1 MRMTN
6 KIMQNNSLYN
16 INQNKLLQDKLSTQM
31 STQKKL
37 TRPSDDPVVAIRAL
51 RLRSSVSELTQYDGK
66 NAPDADSWLKVT
78 SDGLGTVSEILT
90 DMSKNANKAANKDL
104 TPDDLDIIVTQL
116 KSLSAEF
123 YATGNLD
130 YAGRYVFTGY
140 RTNTPMSF
148 TQSDISDLVNPI
160 PSYNIT
166 EQNKITDFDSIN
178 YTVQGN
184 IQGANKN
191 NYKDGNH
198 DGVETEVVN
207 GDIHRL
213 RLAYENTVGTN
224 PTTSTDDPP
233 VTTYSTDDVKIEF
246 MNTDGKTVKATITP
260 QTMPLTGA
268 EDPYEYVMNNKD
280 AIVYIPDTGEILFGD
295 NAYTSQVEANLD
307 NTDTEIR
314 VTYDKSEWATGD
326 LRPEHYFAC
335 TSTDTSKTPTETIK
349 YNQNYLDN
357 VHDKRVRQT
366 IEYDVG
372 YNQTIQINTTADEVF
387 THNLNRDVADI
398 EHALNELKGI
408 YATKLDLEDIHK
420 SMDPADPGYANLTLQ
435 VNAANKAYDYI
446 RENIHGIMEKM
457 ITKTQ
462 NYLDATNVAITDNG
476 TRSSR
481 LDLITKRLTEQKTTF
496 RTLQSENEDVD
507 IAAVAIE
514 LSSAELTYSSS
525 LMGTGKIMQTTLMNY
540 I

>member
-51 RLRSSVSELTQYDGK
+51 RLRTSVSELAQFEGK

-78 SDGLGTVSEILT
+78 SDGLGTVTEILT
-90 DMSKNANKAANKDL
+90 DMSKNANKGANKDL

-116 KSLSAEF
+116 KSLTSEF

-166 EQNKITDFDSIN
+166 EQKKLEELDSIN
-178 YTVQGN
+178 YTIQGD
-184 IQGANKN
+184 IKGANKN
-191 NYKDGNH
+191 NYTNTDHKDAEETQVSNGN
-198 DGVETEVVN
+198 
-207 GDIHRL
+207 IHRM
-213 RLAYENTVGTN
+213 RLAYDNVKDSDPEIKVIRIDGTEEDITVTAKVSIN
-224 PTTSTDDPP
+224 D
-233 VTTYSTDDVKIEF
+233 
-246 MNTDGKTVKATITP
+246 TP
-260 QTMPLTGA
+260 
-268 EDPYEYVMNNKD
+268 DPYEQILNANASGTEAV
-280 AIVYIPDTGEILFGD
+280 IFVPETGEVLFSD
-295 NAYTSQVEANLD
+295 KSYEANFKSD
-307 NTDTEIR
+307 DAEIR
-314 VTYDKSEWATGD
+314 VTYDKDEWKNGD

-335 TSTDTSKTPTETIK
+335 TSTDKDGNQIK
-349 YNQNYLDN
+349 YNQDYLDN
-357 VHDKRVRQT
+357 LYEKRIRQT

-387 THNLNRDVADI
+387 THNLNRDVADL
-398 EHALNELKGI
+398 EKALNDLKEI
-408 YATKLDLEDIHK
+408 YATKQDLDDIHK
-420 SMDPADPGYANLTLQ
+420 NMDPADPGYDNLTLQ

-446 RENIHGIMEKM
+446 RDNIHGIMEKM
-457 ITKTQ
+457 ISKTQ
-462 NYLDATNVAITDNG
+462 NYLDATNVAVTDNG

-481 LDLITKRLTEQKTTF
+481 LDLISKRLTEQKTTF

-507 IAAVAIE
+507 IAEVAIE

>member
-51 RLRSSVSELTQYDGK
+51 RLRSSVSEITQFEGK

-148 TQSDISDLVNPI
+148 TQSDISDLNNPI
-160 PSYNIT
+160 PLYSIT
-166 EQNKITDFDSIN
+166 QQFMPTDLDSVN
-178 YTVQGN
+178 HTVQGD
-184 IQGANKN
+184 IKGANKN
-191 NYKDGNH
+191 NYNDGSHN
-198 DGVETEVVN
+198 GVETQVTNSDVY
-207 GDIHRL
+207 RL
-213 RLAYENTVGTN
+213 RLAY
-224 PTTSTDDPP
+224 D
-233 VTTYSTDDVKIEF
+233 KI
-246 MNTDGKTVKATITP
+246 DYP
-260 QTMPLTGA
+260 QTVELKYT
-268 EDPYEYVMNNKD
+268 D
-280 AIVYIPDTGEILFGD
+280 ASNTAQSVTLNVVQYADD
-295 NAYTSQVEANLD
+295 NAYQKPATGATLIAETGELILSDDLYDDLNNLAPE
-307 NTDTEIR
+307 TDIR
-314 VTYDKSEWATGD
+314 ISYDKKDFENGD
-326 LRPEHYFAC
+326 LRPEHFFAC
-335 TSTDTSKTPTETIK
+335 TQKVDPTDPTTYINF
-349 YNQNYLDN
+349 NQDYLNDIYAN
-357 VHDKRVRQT
+357 RTRQT

-507 IAAVAIE
+507 IAEVAIE

>member
-51 RLRSSVSELTQYDGK
+51 RLRSSVSELTQYEGK

-78 SDGLGTVSEILT
+78 SDGLGTVTEILT
-90 DMSKNANKAANKDL
+90 NMSVNANKGANKDL
-104 TPDDLDIIVTQL
+104 TPDDLDIIVTQI
-116 KSLSAEF
+116 KSLTGEF

-148 TQSDISDLVNPI
+148 TQADVSDAVNPI
-160 PSYNIT
+160 PDYTIT
-166 EQNKITDFDSIN
+166 EQKKLADLDSIN
-178 YTVQGN
+178 YTKQGD
-184 IQGANKN
+184 IKGANKN
-191 NYKDGNH
+191 NYTEAAHSGAKETQVSNGN
-198 DGVETEVVN
+198 
-207 GDIHRL
+207 IHRM
-213 RLAYENTVGTN
+213 RLAY
-224 PTTSTDDPP
+224 D
-233 VTTYSTDDVKIEF
+233 K
-246 MNTDGKTVKATITP
+246 VKALTPDVEITRLDG
-260 QTMPLTGA
+260 TVDTVTGIA
-268 EDPYEYVMNNKD
+268 TQSVNTTPDPYERILAANESGASD
-280 AIVYIPDTGEILFGD
+280 IVFIPETGEVLFSD
-295 NAYTSQVEANLD
+295 AAFQNNFKSDDV
-307 NTDTEIR
+307 EIR
-314 VTYDKSEWATGD
+314 VTYDKTEWKNGD

-335 TSTDTSKTPTETIK
+335 TTTDKNDPTIQINF
-349 YNQNYLDN
+349 NQDYLNGLYD
-357 VHDKRVRQT
+357 DRTRQT

-387 THNLNRDVADI
+387 THNLNRDVTDL
-398 EHALNELKGI
+398 EKALNDLKAI
-408 YATKLDLEDIHK
+408 YDTKKDLDDIHK
-420 SMDPADPGYANLTLQ
+420 NMDPSDPGYANLTLQ

-446 RENIHGIMEKM
+446 RDNIHGIMEKM
-457 ITKTQ
+457 IAKTQ
-462 NYLDATNVAITDNG
+462 NYLDATNVAVTDNG

-481 LDLITKRLTEQKTTF
+481 LDLISKRLTEQKTTF

-507 IAAVAIE
+507 IAEVAIE
-514 LSSAELTYSSS
+514 LSAAELTYSSS